1 MNRCT
6 RRFHDVTTSRDPLGS
21 VYTHHPLCVP
31 LQLLDPAKSLPT
43 YNPSCTPQLMRKLQ
57 PQPMRQD
64 CKKKWRTSVQ
74 VCVCLCVCLWGVGVK
89 LCSRCHR
96 TARRSGGP
104 PCRCVC
110 VFMGCG
116 CETVQPMLQDCKKK
130 WRASVQVCVCVY
142 VCVYVCLWGVGV
154 KLCSQCYRTARRSEV
169 PPCRFVC
176 VWGVGVRLCSR
187 SVQEH
192 PCVCPYEWGCP
203 NKTTSYCEIRACG
216 DVRVGQNHIIIRIY
230 VF

>member
-89 LCSRCHR
+89 LCS
-96 TARRSGGP
+96 
-104 PCRCVC
+104 
-110 VFMGCG
+110 
-116 CETVQPMLQDCKKK
+116 
-130 WRASVQVCVCVY
+130 
-142 VCVYVCLWGVGV
+142 
-154 KLCSQCYRTARRSEV
+154 QCYRTARRSEV